1 MNTRMRL
8 NDRQRE
14 VAPFE
19 ASLSKRCLKGR
30 DVKLNKSRRSAMT
43 NTIKK
48 RIEAQTE
55 SMESRKKKVEWKI
68 EVLKTTSDELYNR
81 MLTYHNDERPI
92 NVYSLREMN
101 KILNEMNYIKRLISS
116 VETEMNGMI
125 QSRMI
130 ANELMDI
137 LSGEWEA
144 E

>member
-1 MNTRMRL
+1 
-8 NDRQRE
+8 
-14 VAPFE
+14 
-19 ASLSKRCLKGR
+19 
-30 DVKLNKSRRSAMT
+30 MT
-43 NTIKK
+43 NTIKE

-55 SMESRKKKVEWKI
+55 AMESRKKKVEWKI
-68 EVLKTTSDELYNR
+68 EVIKTTSDELYDR

>member
-1 MNTRMRL
+1 MRH
-8 NDRQRE
+8 
-14 VAPFE
+14 
-19 ASLSKRCLKGR
+19 LSRRGVSKAEMSI
-30 DVKLNKSRRSAMT
+30 LNKSRRSAMT
-43 NTIKK
+43 NTIKE

-55 SMESRKKKVEWKI
+55 AMESRKKKVEWKI
-68 EVLKTTSDELYNR
+68 EVIKTTSDELYDR

>member
-43 NTIKK
+43 NTIKE

-55 SMESRKKKVEWKI
+55 AMESRKKTVEWRI

-92 NVYSLREMN
+92 NVYSLQEMN
-101 KILNEMNYIKRLISS
+101 NILNEMNYIKGIISK
-116 VETEMNGMI
+116 VEGEIERMK
-125 QSRMI
+125 QSHWI
-130 ANELMDI
+130 ANELI
-137 LSGEWEA
+137 EVLQEA